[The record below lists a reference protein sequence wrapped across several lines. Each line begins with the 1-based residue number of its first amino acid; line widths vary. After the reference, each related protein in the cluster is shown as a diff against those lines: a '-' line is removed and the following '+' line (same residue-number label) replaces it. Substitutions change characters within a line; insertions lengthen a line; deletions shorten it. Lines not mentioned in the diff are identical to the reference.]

1 MTEYPTG
8 APGRPQAIHT
18 WQDAEECAAAWLRAM
33 GHPDAH
39 VTAAGA
45 DGGIDVI
52 GQHVLAQVKFRVVK
66 ASRPELQQLRGAAHG
81 RDVDLHFFTTAG
93 YTADALSWATEVGI
107 AAFVLGLDGYVTPM
121 NEHAERAARVAA
133 AAPQWQPR
141 AAQPSA
147 PAHAPSGATA
157 VVASA
162 PKPPGVWRRIGAWF
176 GRLFRTVAFEAG
188 GARGAER
195 GPDQFM
201 TGAQLM
207 GSGLGITI
215 VGIIG
220 VVAMTT
226 TVFDPVE
233 RAEDGI
239 AQAIGGV
246 IFYALVAAF
255 GVWARKLGAQRRLR
269 HSTAQDPPAQH

>member
-1 MTEYPTG
+1 MTEYPAG
-8 APGRPQAIHT
+8 APDRPQAIHT

-52 GQHVLAQVKFRVVK
+52 GQHVLAQVKFGVVK

-93 YTADALSWATEVGI
+93 YTTDALSWATEVGI
-107 AAFVLGLDGYVTPM
+107 AAFVLGLDGYATPM
-121 NEHAERAARVAA
+121 NEHAKRAARVAA
-133 AAPQWQPR
+133 AAPQWQSRPPQPGAPR
-141 AAQPSA
+141 PRPLRAR
-147 PAHAPSGATA
+147 APS
-157 VVASA
+157 SA

-195 GPDQFM
+195 GPDPFM
-201 TGAQLM
+201 PGAQLV

-220 VVAMTT
+220 VAAMAT

-255 GVWARKLGAQRRLR
+255 GVCARKLGAQRRLR
-269 HSTAQDPPAQH
+269 HSTTQDLPAPR